1 MNNSE
6 RWHHQPA
13 LYMGAFSAMAERG
26 EHIVVPAV
34 PAARDPESEA
44 LATAVRSHADEET
57 RELAGASRAA
67 SSILHEELARMAS
80 VWAAQGE
87 QQHAIDELKRQ
98 WQSLATTTPIGS
110 PTPIDPP
117 GGG

>member
-87 QQHAIDELKRQ
+87 QHEKPLIAKRRPGLP
-98 WQSLATTTPIGS
+98 LARDGRVEARAYR
-110 PTPIDPP
+110 
-117 GGG
+117 G

>member
-98 WQSLATTTPIGS
+98 YRQGAGEDAWRR
-110 PTPIDPP
+110 
-117 GGG
+117 

>member
-44 LATAVRSHADEET
+44 LATAVT
-57 RELAGASRAA
+57 VLAVGALAA
-67 SSILHEELARMAS
+67 VVLVARMNQE
-80 VWAAQGE
+80 VHE
-87 QQHAIDELKRQ
+87 NI
-98 WQSLATTTPIGS
+98 
-110 PTPIDPP
+110 
-117 GGG
+117 